1 MRSLGY
7 GIVSAAVFLC
17 RGAAFWGGLCLVVSG
32 FIWVLLL
39 LQEIDYKTMYL
50 PDILT
55 MPLLL
60 AGFLYSVLIG
70 AWVGPG

>member
-7 GIVSAAVFLC
+7 GIVSAAVSY
-17 RGAAFWGGLCLVVSG
+17 AAVLRFWGGLCLVVSG
-32 FIWVLLL
+32 FFIWVLLL

-55 MPLLL
+55 MPL
-60 AGFLYSVLIG
+60 FI
-70 AWVGPG
+70 